1 MIKIGLDFD
10 GTLSESWVQE
20 FAKCLSGVCELWI
33 FTSRSPGHSHNKDLY
48 KISEMI
54 GIPDERIIFTDGGY
68 KASSL
73 LHYGINIH
81 FDDMEDEIL
90 EINKEGG
97 CQGVLVGLKSTEDLW
112 YLFNNKK
119 LTNI

>member
-1 MIKIGLDFD
+1 
-10 GTLSESWVQE
+10 
-20 FAKCLSGVCELWI
+20 
-33 FTSRSPGHSHNKDLY
+33 
-48 KISEMI
+48 MI